1 MYYSFN
7 DASINLTFVTVQAMS
22 SLHLLATIKT
32 FQFNGSTET
41 YGKEL
46 KSSGMM

>member
-7 DASINLTFVTVQAMS
+7 VASVNLIFVAVQAMS
-22 SLHLLATIKT
+22 SLHLLATIKI
-32 FQFNGSTET
+32 FKFNGSTET

-46 KSSGMM
+46 QSSGM